1 MLVICISRYSNASY
15 KRSKH
20 QEDVPDLDVEMHG
33 LSSEASENEEQ
44 NSSLYSNNKKP
55 APPSKVCF

>member
-1 MLVICISRYSNASY
+1 MLLIYLLSNQ

-44 NSSLYSNNKKP
+44 DSTLYSNNKKP